1 MELEYS
7 TKRQKKY
14 VNLHIKQINHMEEI
28 NHTYTIQWVGPFYTY
43 DELKEYVE
51 RGQNEEV
58 ADSCL
63 FSFYYFEGNK
73 KWKRE
78 KIFRYFGMHRK
89 ADGIEKRLNKS
100 HEHFK
105 KYHEN
110 GNLHVWIGSLSSPD
124 VQKPDIID
132 YIETVFINRYKI
144 ELNDNIMKKA
154 LPLTEALDKSIVI
167 VNLWY
172 DTDER
177 PYRGRS
183 IVPFEDVIVYES
195 DIQRLLS
202 GTLHKKNIEL

>member
-1 MELEYS
+1 
-7 TKRQKKY
+7 
-14 VNLHIKQINHMEEI
+14 MEEI
-28 NHTYTIQWVGPFYTY
+28 NHTYTIQWVGPFNTY
-43 DELKEYVE
+43 NALKDYVK
-51 RGQNEEV
+51 RGRNNEV
-58 ADSCL
+58 AHSSL

-73 KWKRE
+73 KWQRGKDF
-78 KIFRYFGMHRK
+78 KYFGKHEK
-89 ADGIEKRLNKS
+89 ADGIQVRLNKS

-110 GNLHVWIGSLSSPD
+110 ENLQIWIGTLSTPD

-172 DTDER
+172 DKDER

-183 IVPFEDVIVYES
+183 LVPFEDVIVYES

-202 GTLHKKNIEL
+202 GTLHKKSIAE